1 MELYCNVSS
10 RMTRWLVSSGL
21 LTTPF
26 VLIDVGVQ
34 GGISPRWDALQDHLV
49 IYGFDLLEEVVADLS
64 RAGDSRC
71 HYFAV
76 GLTDYDG
83 EVDIS
88 VPANRYEAQLNAFA
102 EGERRRIPVR
112 RLDTLFKEGALT
124 PADFIKLDCEG
135 YEPLVLRGAS
145 DYFAASNL
153 VGVDTES
160 NFNLSP
166 VIPNAHF
173 CECSAALVRQRLMV
187 FDFEFNRVPVGNSP
201 TLTSTSVHRP
211 AVLNVL
217 FARNLVQER
226 DSPTSYIHRAA
237 ELPVDMQT
245 ILKCAI
251 VFEAYGLL
259 EWACHLL
266 RSFAGQIGAGLDIDK
281 AVHHL
286 RPETSGS
293 PTPSAPP
300 QKFAAQS
307 KLLSLMAKAKR
318 LLRG

>member
-10 RMTRWLVSSGL
+10 PMTRWFVSCGL

-34 GGISPRWDALQDHLV
+34 GGISPRWSALQDHLV
-49 IYGFDLLEEVVADLS
+49 VYGFDLLEEVVSDLIC
-64 RAGDSRC
+64 AGDSRC
-71 HYFAV
+71 RYFAI

-112 RLDTLFKEGALT
+112 RLDTLFREGALT
-124 PADFIKLDCEG
+124 TADFIKLDCEG

-145 DYFAASNL
+145 DYLTASNL
-153 VGVDTES
+153 IGADTES

-166 VIPNAHF
+166 VIPNTHF

-201 TLTSTSVHRP
+201 ALSSDSVHRP

-226 DSPTSYIHRAA
+226 ESPTSYIHRAA
-237 ELPVDMQT
+237 ELPVDTQT

-251 VFEAYGLL
+251 AFEAYGLR

-266 RSFAGQIGAGLDIDK
+266 MSFAGQIGAKLDIDK

-286 RPETSGS
+286 RPESSGS
-293 PTPSAPP
+293 AMLSVPRHSG
-300 QKFAAQS
+300 AQS
-307 KLLSLMAKAKR
+307 KLLTLMAKAKR